1 MKEFLKETQ
10 PIFYRILEKSF
21 KENKKTPEYI
31 LKRKLMNWV
40 HDIQIKEI

>member
-21 KENKKTPEYI
+21 KENKKTHAFLLVGDHTDDYGI
-31 LKRKLMNWV
+31 
-40 HDIQIKEI
+40 